1 MIALSEEL
9 KEEIIR
15 DEPGGLWLILGEET
29 ASDALSAIGLPCG
42 EPDENEG

>member
-1 MIALSEEL
+1 MTALSEEL

-29 ASDALSAIGLPCG
+29 AADASSATSLLCG
-42 EPDENEG
+42 EPDETEG